1 MMTESHL
8 HPRQIVIGCA
18 LALTTMLIWSGWN
31 LISRFGVTHDLT
43 VGQITF
49 LRFTMAGLIALPITW
64 AHRKAIF
71 SKPKWALLLMVVG
84 AGAPYLIP
92 ATAGFIHAPA
102 SHGVLIPGTM
112 LLCVAILSH
121 IIFKE
126 HFRYTRILG
135 YLMIAGTIFYRVASH
150 GSTDLLMLQSDAY
163 FMLAGLMWAVYTVT
177 MKHTGMS
184 PIAATALVS
193 AGSLV
198 LYCVPYGIIEFHTI
212 RTLSVGQSISQ
223 VLYQGIMASF
233 VALICYNK
241 ATALIG
247 VARTSAFAALMPA
260 MVMVL
265 AIPLLGEYPRGE
277 DITFAVM
284 LSVGVLLS
292 TGILSLGI
300 QKALNK
306 LGEHKT

>member
-1 MMTESHL
+1 MNND
-8 HPRQIVIGCA
+8 HPHALWLGAA

-31 LISRFGVTHDLT
+31 LISRFGVTHSLSVD
-43 VGQITF
+43 QITF

-64 AHRKAIF
+64 VHRAAIF
-71 SKPKWALLLMVVG
+71 SKPKWALMLMVIG

-92 ATAGFIHAPA
+92 ATAGFVHAPA

-112 LLCVAILSH
+112 LLCVAMLSR

-126 HFRYTRILG
+126 HFRPTRIVG
-135 YLMIAGTIFYRVASH
+135 YLIIAGTIFYRIASH
-150 GSTDLLMLQSDAY
+150 GSTDRLMLQSDGY
-163 FMLAGLMWAVYTVT
+163 FMLAGLMWATYTVT

-184 PIAATALVS
+184 PIAATAWVS

-198 LYCVPYGIIEFHTI
+198 FYCIPYGVLEFNTI
-212 RTLSVGQSISQ
+212 RTLSIGQSISQ

-247 VARTSAFAALMPA
+247 VARTSSFAAVMP
-260 MVMVL
+260 VMVIVL
-265 AIPLLGEYPRGE
+265 AMPLLGEYPRHE
-277 DITFAVM
+277 DLVFAGM
-284 LSVGVLLS
+284 LSTGVLLS

-300 QKALNK
+300 QKALNWIRARAN
-306 LGEHKT
+306 